1 MLRFRYARDK
11 PHVLA
16 SVEAVELL
24 LHVMSVQ
31 GRWVCGRFR
40 TICHLSHSI
49 DIMVC
54 ILHSGGCGVCRS
66 KWKRKD
72 QHVKSNCNTLGC
84 WNLTSLS
91 CSVCFFVCLFICL
104 WRQDCLH
111 PRLTSPLL
119 NTWGRSESLILLSL
133 SQRCWSHRQV
143 HHDQFVWEKKKTN
156 SGPHSCAQLTELYP
170 QATIRDL
177 EGCGPL
183 SSIGQWRCFFFDWTF
198 DDLTYPVKALCMCC
212 VHPLRYF

>member
-1 MLRFRYARDK
+1 
-11 PHVLA
+11 
-16 SVEAVELL
+16 
-24 LHVMSVQ
+24 
-31 GRWVCGRFR
+31 
-40 TICHLSHSI
+40 
-49 DIMVC
+49 
-54 ILHSGGCGVCRS
+54 
-66 KWKRKD
+66 
-72 QHVKSNCNTLGC
+72 
-84 WNLTSLS
+84 
-91 CSVCFFVCLFICL
+91 
-104 WRQDCLH
+104 
-111 PRLTSPLL
+111 
-119 NTWGRSESLILLSL
+119 
-133 SQRCWSHRQV
+133 V